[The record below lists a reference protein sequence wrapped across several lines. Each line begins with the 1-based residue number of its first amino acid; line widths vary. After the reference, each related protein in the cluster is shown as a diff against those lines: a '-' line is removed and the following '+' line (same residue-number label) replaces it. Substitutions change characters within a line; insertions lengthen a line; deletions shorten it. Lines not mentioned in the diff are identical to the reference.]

1 MEQLLRM
8 VRLQR
13 LPRRRNP
20 DPKVVRGKGPSPE
33 TENGLDPDL
42 ARGPRGLDLGTED
55 EGPEAEI
62 GEDQDPGPETG
73 EGHDPEITR
82 VRRVRGIVRARNG
95 RRRKRS
101 RGIMIRRNKDSRT
114 RKRKRRR
121 RWTWRFPTR
130 HK

>member
-1 MEQLLRM
+1 MRM

-13 LPRRRNP
+13 LPRRRNL
-20 DPKVVRGKGPSPE
+20 DPKVVRGRDPSPG

-42 ARGPRGLDLGTED
+42 ASGPRGLDLGTED

-73 EGHDPEITR
+73 GGHDPEITR
-82 VRRVRGIVRARNG
+82 VRRVRGIGRARSG

>member
-1 MEQLLRM
+1 M

-20 DPKVVRGKGPSPE
+20 DLKVVRGKGPSPE

-82 VRRVRGIVRARNG
+82 VRRVRGIERARNE

-121 RWTWRFPTR
+121 RLTWRFPTR